1 MKAVLCL
8 LLLFQLCL
16 LPNGAQA
23 NPLLGQS
30 FASQSNSGRSGAVP
44 LSPREAAWLA
54 AHPVIRVGM
63 DADYAPYEWIDP
75 HGRRVGMAVDLLQ
88 LLETRLGV
96 RFEILR
102 EKSWSEA
109 LGMAKRNE
117 LEMLTSI
124 VKTPERSSY
133 LVFTKPYRE
142 TQTVIID
149 AGYGDFIGTLA
160 RLNGKRVSVERGY
173 FMQELLSKDYPE
185 IELIPADSTLAAL
198 NLVIEGKAEAYVG
211 DSGTANHAIRKH
223 ELQDL
228 LRFSGQSEY
237 TSSQSFGVTK
247 ANIELASILDKA
259 MATVTD
265 EEINSI
271 INRWIGLRIEQG
283 VKAELVFRYASFAM
297 LLLALFAYWVFRL
310 RGEVSHRKA
319 AEMRE
324 RSRSGAME
332 MLASGA
338 PLVRILETIVGG
350 VEKENPACVCSIL
363 LLDSSGRRFAQAIG
377 PSLPAFYNS
386 ALQGLEIGLGVG
398 SCGTAAFS
406 GERVIVEDIA
416 NHPYWSDY
424 KGLAARAGLGACWS
438 LPIRAS
444 SHQVLGTFAVYHR
457 EVHAPTASEIELIEQ
472 FAQLASIAIEKSMA
486 LQKLS
491 DNEAHFRLLIEDV
504 SDVIWRADS
513 QLRITY
519 INPVDERLRGFK
531 AEEVIGTHVFEM
543 FTAEGI
549 ATVKSLMMQ
558 RQESERQGLRTGP
571 VTFEIQ
577 HRCKDGR
584 LLWAEVL
591 SKPERDAEGRIIG
604 YHGISRETTERKRLQ
619 DQIRQLAF
627 YDPLTSLPNRR
638 LLQDRLSQAVA
649 ASRRNRC
656 HGAVLFLD
664 LDNFKPLNDTHGH
677 DAGDLLLIE
686 VANRITSCVRE
697 MDTVARFGGDEFV
710 VIISELDTESEVS
723 RQEADRVARKILSR
737 LSEPYRLTVQ
747 LEGQTPRTVE
757 HRCTA
762 SIGVALFVGEGA
774 DRDDILKSADAAM
787 YQAKEGGRNRVC
799 FAEMSTDFAARPSQD
814 HLPRHV

>member
-1 MKAVLCL
+1 MKLVHL
-8 LLLFQLCL
+8 LLSLFLLTL
-16 LPNGAQA
+16 LPAGAQPDPRHGQSLGSEA
-23 NPLLGQS
+23 NPGGAAS
-30 FASQSNSGRSGAVP
+30 FSLSQ
-44 LSPREAAWLA
+44 REAAWLA

-63 DADYAPYEWIDP
+63 DGDYAPYEWLDAD
-75 HGRRVGMAVDLLQ
+75 GRRVGMAVDLLQ
-88 LLETRLGV
+88 LLESKLGV
-96 RFEILR
+96 RFEILQ
-102 EKSWSEA
+102 EESWSEA
-109 LGMAKRNE
+109 LDMAKRNE

-124 VKTPERSSY
+124 VKTPERSAY

-149 AGYGDFIGTLA
+149 AGYGDFIGSLE

-173 FMQELLSKDYPE
+173 FMQELLNNNYPG

-198 NLVIEGKAEAYVG
+198 NLVIEGKAQAYVG
-211 DSGTANHAIRKH
+211 DAGTASHAMRAY
-223 ELQDL
+223 ELQEL

-237 TSSQSFGVTK
+237 SSSHSFGVTK
-247 ANIELASILDKA
+247 ANVELASILNKA
-259 MATVTD
+259 MATVPD
-265 EEINSI
+265 EELNSI
-271 INRWIGLRIEQG
+271 INRWIGLRIERG
-283 VKAELVFRYASFAM
+283 VRAELVFRYASLA
-297 LLLALFAYWVFRL
+297 LVLLALFAYWVMRL
-310 RGEVSHRKA
+310 RREVGDRKA
-319 AEMRE
+319 AELRE

-338 PLVRILETIVGG
+338 PLPSILETIVGG
-350 VEKENPACVCSIL
+350 VEAGDPASVCSIL
-363 LLDSSGRRFAQAIG
+363 LLDPSGRHFARAIG
-377 PSLPAFYNS
+377 PSLPEFYNS

-398 SCGTAAFS
+398 SCGTTAFS
-406 GERVIVEDIA
+406 GESVIVEDIA
-416 NHPYWSDY
+416 NHPYWADY
-424 KGLAARAGLGACWS
+424 KALAARAGLRACWS
-438 LPIRAS
+438 QPIRAS
-444 SHQVLGTFAVYHR
+444 SNEVLGTFAVYHR
-457 EVHAPTASEIELIEQ
+457 EVHAPSPSELQLIEQ

-491 DNEAHFRLLIEDV
+491 DNEALFRLLIEDV

-519 INPVDERLRGFK
+519 VNPVDERLRGFK

-543 FTAEGI
+543 FTPEGV
-549 ATVKSLMMQ
+549 ATVEALIKQ
-558 RQESERQGLRTGP
+558 RQEAENQGLRTGP

-638 LLQDRLSQAVA
+638 LLHDRLSQTIAS
-649 ASRRNRC
+649 SRRSRR
-656 HGAVLFLD
+656 HGALLFLD

-677 DAGDLLLIE
+677 EAGDLLLIE
-686 VANRITSCVRE
+686 AAKRITACVRE

-710 VIISELDTESEVS
+710 VIISVLDTDPDVS
-723 RQEADRVARKILSR
+723 QQEADHIAHKILSG
-737 LSEPYRLTVQ
+737 LSKPYRLTVQ
-747 LEGQTPRTVE
+747 VEGQTPRTVE

-774 DRDDILKSADAAM
+774 DRDEILKSADAAM
-787 YQAKEGGRNRVC
+787 YQAKEGGRNRIC
-799 FAEMSTDFAARPSQD
+799 FAELPAEGAGRRSQD
-814 HLPRHV
+814 PAPRHV